1 MMSGFTNA
9 LKGISGEYE
18 LSRLV
23 GFFGGVVYVI
33 CANAFVGYEV
43 WWLGKDFDVTAYCL
57 AFSGGLA
64 GIVTGTAGAVAWKD
78 KGVASA
84 KVIEATGSQPATP
97 PAPAPTAQPDLA
109 AGTTD
114 ADEALPEYAR

>member
-1 MMSGFTNA
+1 MMRGFTQA
-9 LKGISGEYE
+9 LRGISGDYE

-23 GFFGGVVYVI
+23 GFFGGITYTI
-33 CANAFVGYEV
+33 CANVFVGYEV
-43 WWLGKDFDVTAYCL
+43 IWQGKDFDVTAYCL

-84 KVIEATGSQPATP
+84 KVIEQTGAVPSPAIDGARVSQGDPPPVDQPADL
-97 PAPAPTAQPDLA
+97 PD
-109 AGTTD
+109 
-114 ADEALPEYAR
+114 YAK